1 MKQRCAAAV
10 LVFLCADSLFAVDPA
25 EGYWLGV
32 DDKTGEVMAGWEVY
46 QKGGFL
52 LGEMLS
58 ARDITETVIAA
69 RVRDSYPGFPLSGKV
84 SAMPVLG
91 TPGFL
96 ACGGKTPDAGLT
108 VLSSTLMTETFTSA
122 RLRII
127 RLTVKSFPLKHW
139 NCAGRLSFLAAAS
152 IGAEPR
158 WRKPR
163 VCGSNFGT
171 A

>member
-1 MKQRCAAAV
+1 MKQRYAAAV

-52 LGEMLS
+52 LGEILS
-58 ARDITETVIAA
+58 ARDVTETVIAA

-91 TPGFL
+91 TPWIFGL
-96 ACGGKTPDAGLT
+96 RRKDSGRWTDGSIIDPNDGNVYKCEIMHHPADGKKFPVETLELRGKVFVFSRSQYWRRASLEEAAGL
-108 VLSSTLMTETFTSA
+108 
-122 RLRII
+122 R
-127 RLTVKSFPLKHW
+127 
-139 NCAGRLSFLAAAS
+139 
-152 IGAEPR
+152 
-158 WRKPR
+158 
-163 VCGSNFGT
+163 
-171 A
+171 